1 MQPALVLQSETALS
15 PEFVKNRLL
24 AKIIAAEPEYLLPRL
39 QVIHLPSNQT
49 IYDEGDWIA
58 SVYFPIESLI
68 SCLAVLEDGTTV
80 EISMIGRDG
89 LAGMSAVVGLR
100 TNQFWTRMCVG
111 GSVGKL
117 DVDVLT
123 SVFNKNRRVQTLL
136 LHSYNSLVTQI
147 SQRAVCNVRHSVMQR
162 FCCWLLMAQDR
173 VGIENMPLT
182 QELIAS
188 KLGARRAGITVA
200 ARGLYERQAIEY
212 KRGVLHIKNRS
223 LIEQEACECYS
234 ILKNHETVA
243 RGLPIDSWYAH
254 ESRALVTSLTPS
266 AVVP

>member
-1 MQPALVLQSETALS
+1 MQSGVALRSETDS
-15 PEFVKNRLL
+15 PQFLKNRLL
-24 AKIIAAEPEYLLPRL
+24 TKIIAAEPDYLLPRL
-39 QVIHLPSNQT
+39 QIIHLPSNQT

-58 SVYFPIESLI
+58 SVYFPIESLV
-68 SCLAVLEDGTTV
+68 SSLAVLEDGTTV

-89 LAGMSAVVGLR
+89 LVGMSAVVGLR

-117 DVDVLT
+117 DADVLT
-123 SVFNKNRRVQTLL
+123 SVFNRNRRVQTLL

-200 ARGLYERQAIEY
+200 ARGLYDRKAIEY
-212 KRGVLHIKNRS
+212 KRGQLHIKDRA
-223 LIEQEACECYS
+223 LIEREACECYS
-234 ILKNHETVA
+234 ILKNHDTIA
-243 RGLPIDSWYAH
+243 GRLPTDSWYGH
-254 ESRALVTSLTPS
+254 EASQVVVTPLTQS